1 MTRTLYS
8 RLTIAHAL
16 LLLICTILALSSC
29 SVTQHIPEGELL
41 YIGIGKTRIQGDDG
55 SDAADRAISNMEK
68 VLNVPPND
76 AFFGSARSRF
86 RIPIGLWFYNGFVND
101 STWVGKR
108 LYKLFAEEPKLISD
122 VRPDIRAKQSQFILH
137 EHGYFNASVTD
148 SIARSSSDSLQARV
162 YYKADLG
169 APYLYDSISYME
181 PWLLGSGEILN
192 HAELSRIHKG
202 DQFNFSQ
209 ILQDRNMLVT
219 NLRDRGYYFYAPDLL
234 VYQVDTLLIPG
245 KVYMQVRE
253 QSGYPNYTFEPWR
266 IGSIHVL
273 LTEDDRL
280 SLTDSMQFKG
290 ITLHYREHPRVRPSV
305 FANRIQLRSGE
316 LYSQSLEQSTRQS
329 LLGLGAFSYVDM
341 QFVASDTL
349 HNLLDLYVTAEL
361 DKPWD
366 SSLSAV
372 FTTKSNNFIGPGLNL
387 SLGRRNLFGGGE
399 RLSLDLYGS
408 YEWQS
413 NRTHSNQ
420 DVSISD
426 INSYEVGSNLNL
438 QAPRILLPWLYDL
451 HLTHDVQTTY
461 TLSASMLNR
470 ARYFQITSLGLTA
483 SYSIRNEQHQN
494 MITPLRIHYNRLSR
508 QSEAFQKVI
517 TDNPILGLSLR
528 SQLIPQ
534 MGYQYTFDNIFT
546 GLGSHHLHIDLGI
559 SQAGNILNGIYSLA
573 GRNYHETKKLLGV
586 PFAQFVEGTAELRYT
601 YGIDR
606 NQSLALRAGVGAI
619 YSFGNMTVAPYS
631 EQFYVGGANSIRA
644 FTVRSIGPGR
654 FVPRNS
660 RYAFMDQTGE
670 FKLEM
675 NAEYRFRL
683 AGDLHGAFFLDSG
696 NVWLLRP
703 DENRPGGSLQEIT
716 DAKDFFDQL
725 ALGSGVGLR
734 YDLNFLVIRF
744 DVGVGLH
751 LPFETT
757 RQGYYNLPKF
767 ANSLGYHFAVGYPF

>member
-1 MTRTLYS
+1 MNRYRYRPS
-8 RLTIAHAL
+8 IAHAL
-16 LLLICTILALSSC
+16 LLLLGTMLALSSC

-41 YIGIGKTRIQGDDG
+41 HTRVGKTRITGDDG

-122 VRPDIRAKQSQFILH
+122 VRPDVRAKQSQFILH
-137 EHGYFNASVTD
+137 EHGYFNAVVTD

-162 YYKADLG
+162 YYKVDLG
-169 APYLYDSISYME
+169 APYLYDSISYIE

-209 ILQDRNMLVT
+209 ILQDRAMLVT

-234 VYQVDTLLIPG
+234 VYQVDTLLTPG

-280 SLTDSMQFKG
+280 SLTDTMQFKG
-290 ITLHYREHPRVRPSV
+290 ITLHYREHPQVRSSV
-305 FANRIQLRSGE
+305 FANRIHLRSGE

-341 QFVASDTL
+341 QFVARDTL
-349 HNLLDLYVTAEL
+349 HNLLDLYITAEL

-366 SSLSAV
+366 SSLSGV

-408 YEWQS
+408 YEWQT
-413 NRTHSNQ
+413 NRTRSNQ

-426 INSYEVGSNLNL
+426 INSYEVGANLNL
-438 QAPRILLPWLYDL
+438 QAPRILLPGLYDL
-451 HLTHDVQTTY
+451 HRTHDVQTTY

-494 MITPLRIHYNRLSR
+494 LITPLRIHYNRLSR
-508 QSEAFQKVI
+508 QSEIFQQVI

-534 MGYQYTFDNIFT
+534 MSYQYTFDNIFT
-546 GLGSHHLHIDLGI
+546 GQGSHHLHIDLGV

-573 GRNYHETKKLLGV
+573 GRDYYETKKILGV
-586 PFAQFVEGTAELRYT
+586 PFAQFVKGTAELRYT

-670 FKLEM
+670 FKLEL

-683 AGDLHGAFFLDSG
+683 AGNLHGAFFLDSG
-696 NVWLLRP
+696 NIWLLRP

-716 DAKDFFDQL
+716 DAKDFFKQL

>member
-1 MTRTLYS
+1 MNRTLYS

-16 LLLICTILALSSC
+16 LLLLGTILALSSC

-366 SSLSAV
+366 SSLSGV

-408 YEWQS
+408 YEWQT
-413 NRTHSNQ
+413 NRTRSNQ

-438 QAPRILLPWLYDL
+438 QAPRILLPWLYDQ

-470 ARYFQITSLGLTA
+470 AHYFQITSLGLA
-483 SYSIRNEQHQN
+483 ANYSVRKAQHQH

-508 QSEAFQKVI
+508 QSENFQKVI

-534 MGYQYTFDNIFT
+534 MSYQYTFDNIFT
-546 GLGSHHLHIDLGI
+546 GLGSHHLHIDLGV

-573 GRNYHETKKLLGV
+573 SHDYYETKKLLGV
-586 PFAQFVEGTAELRYT
+586 PFAQFVKGTAELRYT

-619 YSFGNMTVAPYS
+619 YSFGNMTVAPY
-631 EQFYVGGANSIRA
+631 
-644 FTVRSIGPGR
+644 
-654 FVPRNS
+654 
-660 RYAFMDQTGE
+660 
-670 FKLEM
+670 
-675 NAEYRFRL
+675 
-683 AGDLHGAFFLDSG
+683 
-696 NVWLLRP
+696 
-703 DENRPGGSLQEIT
+703 
-716 DAKDFFDQL
+716 
-725 ALGSGVGLR
+725 
-734 YDLNFLVIRF
+734 
-744 DVGVGLH
+744 
-751 LPFETT
+751 
-757 RQGYYNLPKF
+757 
-767 ANSLGYHFAVGYPF
+767 

>member
-1 MTRTLYS
+1 MNRYRYRPS
-8 RLTIAHAL
+8 IAHAL
-16 LLLICTILALSSC
+16 LLLLGTILALSSC

-41 YIGIGKTRIQGDDG
+41 YTGIGKTRITGDDG

-122 VRPDIRAKQSQFILH
+122 VRPDVRAKQSQFILH
-137 EHGYFNASVTD
+137 EHGYFNAVVTD
-148 SIARSSSDSLQARV
+148 SIARSSTDSLQARV

-169 APYLYDSISYME
+169 APYLYDSISYIE

-209 ILQDRNMLVT
+209 ILQDRAMLVT

-234 VYQVDTLLIPG
+234 VYQVDTLLTPG

-280 SLTDSMQFKG
+280 SLTDTMQFKG
-290 ITLHYREHPRVRPSV
+290 ITLHYREHPQVRPSV

-341 QFVASDTL
+341 QFVARDTL
-349 HNLLDLYVTAEL
+349 HNLLDLYITAEL

-366 SSLSAV
+366 SSLSGV

-399 RLSLDLYGS
+399 RLSLDLCGS
-408 YEWQS
+408 YEWQT
-413 NRTHSNQ
+413 NRTRSNQ

-426 INSYEVGSNLNL
+426 INSYEVGANLNL

-451 HLTHDVQTTY
+451 HRTHDVQTTY

-494 MITPLRIHYNRLSR
+494 LITPLRIHYNRLSR
-508 QSEAFQKVI
+508 QSEIFQQVI

-534 MGYQYTFDNIFT
+534 MSYQYTFDNIFT
-546 GLGSHHLHIDLGI
+546 GQGSHHLHIDLGV

-573 GRNYHETKKLLGV
+573 GRDYYETKKILGV
-586 PFAQFVEGTAELRYT
+586 PFAQFVKGTAELRYT

-683 AGDLHGAFFLDSG
+683 AGNLHGAFFLDSG
-696 NVWLLRP
+696 NIWLLRP

-716 DAKDFFDQL
+716 DAKDFFKQL

-751 LPFETT
+751 LPFETS

>member
-1 MTRTLYS
+1 MNRYRYRPS
-8 RLTIAHAL
+8 IAHAL
-16 LLLICTILALSSC
+16 LLLLGTILALSSC

-41 YIGIGKTRIQGDDG
+41 YTGIGKTRITGDDG

-122 VRPDIRAKQSQFILH
+122 VRPDVRAKQSQFILH
-137 EHGYFNASVTD
+137 EHGYFNAVVTD
-148 SIARSSSDSLQARV
+148 SIARSSTDSLQARV
-162 YYKADLG
+162 YYKANLG
-169 APYLYDSISYME
+169 APYLYDSISYIE

-192 HAELSRIHKG
+192 HAELSKIHKG

-209 ILQDRNMLVT
+209 ILQDRAMLVT
-219 NLRDRGYYFYAPDLL
+219 NLRDRGYYFYASDLL
-234 VYQVDTLLIPG
+234 VYQVDTLLTPG

-280 SLTDSMQFKG
+280 SLTDTMQFKG
-290 ITLHYREHPRVRPSV
+290 ITLHYREHPQVRPSV

-341 QFVASDTL
+341 QFVARDTL
-349 HNLLDLYVTAEL
+349 HNLLDLYITAEL

-366 SSLSAV
+366 SSLSGV

-408 YEWQS
+408 YEWQT
-413 NRTHSNQ
+413 NRTRSNQ

-426 INSYEVGSNLNL
+426 INSYEVGANLNL

-451 HLTHDVQTTY
+451 HRTHDVQTTY

-494 MITPLRIHYNRLSR
+494 LITPLRIHYNRLSR
-508 QSEAFQKVI
+508 QSEIFQQVI

-546 GLGSHHLHIDLGI
+546 GQGSHHLHIDLGV

-573 GRNYHETKKLLGV
+573 GRDYYETKKILGV
-586 PFAQFVEGTAELRYT
+586 PFAQFVKGTAELRYT

-619 YSFGNMTVAPYS
+619 YSYGNMTVAPYS

-670 FKLEM
+670 FKLEL

-696 NVWLLRP
+696 NIWLLRP

-716 DAKDFFDQL
+716 DAKDFFKQL

>member
-1 MTRTLYS
+1 MSQTDRIP
-8 RLTIAHAL
+8 RLAHPLLFLLGVL
-16 LLLICTILALSSC
+16 LLLSSSC
-29 SVTQHIPEGELL
+29 SVTRHIPEGELL
-41 YIGIGKTRIQGDDG
+41 YIGIGKTRIEGDDG

-122 VRPDIRAKQSQFILH
+122 IRPDIRAKQSQFILH
-137 EHGYFNASVTD
+137 EHGYFNAQVTD
-148 SIARSSSDSLQARV
+148 SLAISSSDSLQARV

-169 APYLYDSISYME
+169 VPYYYDSISYME
-181 PWLLGSGEILN
+181 PWLFGDGEVFS
-192 HAELSRIHKG
+192 HEEHSRIRKG
-202 DQFNFSQ
+202 DQFNFAQ
-209 ILQDRNMLVT
+209 ILNDRSMLVSY
-219 NLRDRGYYFYAPDLL
+219 LRDRGYYFYAPDLL
-234 VYQVDTLLIPG
+234 TYQVDTVSAPG

-253 QSGYPNYTFEPWR
+253 QSGYPSYTFEPWR

-273 LTEDDRL
+273 LSEDDRQA
-280 SLTDSMQFKG
+280 LTDTMLVEG
-290 ITLHYREHPRVRPSV
+290 ITLHYRDHLKVRPSV
-305 FANRIQLRSGE
+305 FTNRVQLQRGK
-316 LYSQSLEQSTRQS
+316 LYSQTLEQSTRQA
-329 LLGLGAFSYVDM
+329 LLGLGAFSYVDL

-349 HNLLDLYVTAEL
+349 HNLLDLYITAEL

-366 SSLSAV
+366 STLEGV
-372 FTTKSNNFIGPGLNL
+372 FTSKSNNFIGPGVSL

-399 RLSLDLYGS
+399 RLSLDLSGS
-408 YEWQS
+408 YEWQT
-413 NRTHSNQ
+413 NRTRSDRN
-420 DVSISD
+420 VSISD
-426 INSYEVGSNLNL
+426 INSYELGANLNL

-451 HLTHDVQTTY
+451 RLTHDVQTNY
-461 TLSASMLNR
+461 RLSASMLNR

-483 SYSIRNEQHQN
+483 SYRVRNAQHQHE
-494 MITPLRIHYNRLSR
+494 ITPLRIHYNRLSH
-508 QSEAFQKVI
+508 QSETFENI
-517 TDNPILGLSLR
+517 IRENPILGLSLR
-528 SQLIPQ
+528 SQLVPQ
-534 MGYQYTFDNIFT
+534 MSYRYTFDNIFT
-546 GLGSHHLHIDLGI
+546 GLGSHHLHIDLSV
-559 SQAGNILNGIYSLA
+559 SQAGNILNGVYSLA
-573 GRNYHETKKLLGV
+573 GKNYHETKTLLGV
-586 PFAQFVEGTAELRYT
+586 PFAQFVKGTAELRYT

-619 YSFGNMTVAPYS
+619 YSFGNMKVAPYG

-654 FVPRNS
+654 FVPRDS

-670 FKLEM
+670 FKLEL

-683 AGDLHGAFFLDSG
+683 AGNLHGAFFLDSG
-696 NVWLLRP
+696 NIWLLRP

-716 DAKDFFDQL
+716 DAKDFFKQL

-734 YDLNFLVIRF
+734 YDMNFLVIRF

-751 LPFETT
+751 LPFETA

>member
-1 MTRTLYS
+1 MNRNLYS
-8 RLTIAHAL
+8 RPTIAHAL
-16 LLLICTILALSSC
+16 LLLLGTILALSSC

-122 VRPDIRAKQSQFILH
+122 VRPDVRAKQSQFILH
-137 EHGYFNASVTD
+137 EHGYFNAVVTD

-181 PWLLGSGEILN
+181 PWLLGSGEILS

-234 VYQVDTLLIPG
+234 VYQVDTLLTPG

-266 IGSIHVL
+266 IGSVHVL

-280 SLTDSMQFKG
+280 ALTDTMQFKG
-290 ITLHYREHPRVRPSV
+290 ITLHYREHPRVRPAV
-305 FANRIQLRSGE
+305 FANRVQLRSGE

-349 HNLLDLYVTAEL
+349 HNLLDLYITAEL

-408 YEWQS
+408 YEWQT
-413 NRTHSNQ
+413 NRTRSNQ

-470 ARYFQITSLGLTA
+470 ARYFQITSLGLSA
-483 SYSIRNEQHQN
+483 SYSVRNEQHQH

-508 QSEAFQKVI
+508 QSEIFQKVI

-534 MGYQYTFDNIFT
+534 MSYQYTFDNIFT

-559 SQAGNILNGIYSLA
+559 SQAGNILNGIYSLT
-573 GRNYHETKKLLGV
+573 GRNYHETKKILGV
-586 PFAQFVEGTAELRYT
+586 PFAQFVKGTAELRYT

-670 FKLEM
+670 FKLEL

-683 AGDLHGAFFLDSG
+683 VGDLHGAFFLDSG

-716 DAKDFFDQL
+716 DAKDFFNQL

-751 LPFETT
+751 LPFETS

>member
-1 MTRTLYS
+1 MNRYRYRPS
-8 RLTIAHAL
+8 IAHAL
-16 LLLICTILALSSC
+16 LLLLGTILALSSC

-41 YIGIGKTRIQGDDG
+41 YTGIGKTRITGDDG

-122 VRPDIRAKQSQFILH
+122 VRPDVRAKQSQFILH
-137 EHGYFNASVTD
+137 EHGYFNAVVTD
-148 SIARSSSDSLQARV
+148 SIARSSTDSLQARV
-162 YYKADLG
+162 YYKANLG
-169 APYLYDSISYME
+169 APYLYDSISYIE

-209 ILQDRNMLVT
+209 ILQDRAMLVT

-234 VYQVDTLLIPG
+234 VYQVDTLLTPG

-280 SLTDSMQFKG
+280 SLTDTMQFKG
-290 ITLHYREHPRVRPSV
+290 ITLHYREHPQVRPSV

-341 QFVASDTL
+341 QFVARDTL
-349 HNLLDLYVTAEL
+349 HNLLDLYITAEL

-366 SSLSAV
+366 SSLSGV

-408 YEWQS
+408 YEWQT
-413 NRTHSNQ
+413 NRTRSNQ

-426 INSYEVGSNLNL
+426 INSYEVGANLNL

-451 HLTHDVQTTY
+451 HRTHDVQTTY

-494 MITPLRIHYNRLSR
+494 LITPLRIHYNRLSR
-508 QSEAFQKVI
+508 QSEIFQQVI

-534 MGYQYTFDNIFT
+534 MSYQYTFDNIFT
-546 GLGSHHLHIDLGI
+546 GQGSHHLHIDLGV

-573 GRNYHETKKLLGV
+573 GRDYYETKKILGV
-586 PFAQFVEGTAELRYT
+586 PFAQFVKGTAELRYT

-670 FKLEM
+670 FKLEL

-683 AGDLHGAFFLDSG
+683 AGNLHGAFFLDSG
-696 NVWLLRP
+696 NIWLLRP

-716 DAKDFFDQL
+716 DAKDFFKQL

>member
-1 MTRTLYS
+1 MKRPSS
-8 RLTIAHAL
+8 RLSIAYALPL
-16 LLLICTILALSSC
+16 LLVAILALGSC
-29 SVTQHIPEGELL
+29 SVTRHIPEGELL
-41 YIGIGKTRIQGDDG
+41 YIGIGKTRIIGDDG

-101 STWVGKR
+101 STWVGRR
-108 LYKLFAEEPKLISD
+108 LYKLFAEEPKLISEI
-122 VRPDIRAKQSQFILH
+122 RPDVRAKQSQYILH
-137 EHGYFNASVTD
+137 EHGYFNAVVTD
-148 SIARSSSDSLQARV
+148 SLALSSSDSLQARV
-162 YYKADLG
+162 YYTANLG
-169 APYLYDSISYME
+169 EPYHYDSISYME
-181 PWLLGSGEILN
+181 PWLLSNGEILN
-192 HAELSRIHKG
+192 HAEQSKIRKG
-202 DQFNFSQ
+202 DQFDFAQ
-209 ILQDRNMLVT
+209 ILQDRSMLVT
-219 NLRDRGYYFYAPDLL
+219 TLRDRGYYYYAPDLL
-234 VYQVDTLLIPG
+234 VYQVDTLISPG

-253 QSGYPNYTFEPWR
+253 QSGYPSYTFEPWH
-266 IGSIHVL
+266 IGAIHVL
-273 LTEDDRL
+273 LTEDDRQ
-280 SLTDSMQFKG
+280 SLTDTMQVEG
-290 ITLHYREHPRVRPSV
+290 ITLHYRDQLKVRPSV
-305 FANRIQLRSGE
+305 FANRVQLHSGE
-316 LYSQSLEQSTRQS
+316 LYAQSLEQATRQS

-341 QFVASDTL
+341 QFVARDTL
-349 HNLLDLYVTAEL
+349 QNILDLYITAEL

-366 SSLSAV
+366 SSLEGV
-372 FTTKSNNFIGPGLNL
+372 FTSKSNNFIGPGLTV

-399 RLSLDLYGS
+399 RLSFDLYGS
-408 YEWQS
+408 YEWQT
-413 NRTHSNQ
+413 NRKRSDQ
-420 DVSISD
+420 EESISD
-426 INSYEVGSNLNL
+426 INSYEVGANINL

-483 SYSIRNEQHQN
+483 SFNIRNTQHQHT
-494 MITPLRIHYNRLSR
+494 ITPLRIHYNRLSR
-508 QSEAFQKVI
+508 QSESFEKI
-517 TDNPILGLSLR
+517 ISDNPVLGLSLR

-534 MGYQYTFDNIFT
+534 MSYRYTFDNIFT
-546 GLGSHHLHIDLGI
+546 GQGSHHLHLDLGI
-559 SQAGNILNGIYSLA
+559 SQAGNILNGIYALA
-573 GRNYHETKKLLGV
+573 SRPYHETKKLLGV
-586 PFAQFVEGTAELRYT
+586 PFAQFVKGTAELRYT

-683 AGDLHGAFFLDSG
+683 AGDLHGAVFLDSG
-696 NVWLLRP
+696 NIWLLRP
-703 DENRPGGSLQEIT
+703 DENRPGGSLQEIQG
-716 DAKDFFDQL
+716 ARDFFNQL

-751 LPFETT
+751 LPFATARE
-757 RQGYYNLPKF
+757 GYYNLPKF

>member
-1 MTRTLYS
+1 MNRNLYS
-8 RLTIAHAL
+8 RTSIAHAL
-16 LLLICTILALSSC
+16 LLLLGTILALSSC

-41 YIGIGKTRIQGDDG
+41 YIGIGKTRINGDDG
-55 SDAADRAISNMEK
+55 SDAADRAISHMEK

-122 VRPDIRAKQSQFILH
+122 VRPDVRAKQSQFILH
-137 EHGYFNASVTD
+137 EHGYFNAVVTD

-162 YYKADLG
+162 YYKANLG

-192 HAELSRIHKG
+192 HAELSKIHKG
-202 DQFNFSQ
+202 DQFNFAQ

-234 VYQVDTLLIPG
+234 VYQVDTLLTPG

-266 IGSIHVL
+266 IGSVHVL

-280 SLTDSMQFKG
+280 ALTDTMQFKG
-290 ITLHYREHPRVRPSV
+290 ITLHYREHPRVRPAV
-305 FANRIQLRSGE
+305 FANRVQLRSGE

-349 HNLLDLYVTAEL
+349 HNLLDLYITAEL

-408 YEWQS
+408 YEWQT
-413 NRTHSNQ
+413 NRTRSNQ

-483 SYSIRNEQHQN
+483 SYSVRNAQHQH

-508 QSEAFQKVI
+508 QSENFQKVI

-534 MGYQYTFDNIFT
+534 MSYQYTFDNIFT

-559 SQAGNILNGIYSLA
+559 SGWQYPQRDLLA
-573 GRNYHETKKLLGV
+573 
-586 PFAQFVEGTAELRYT
+586 
-601 YGIDR
+601 
-606 NQSLALRAGVGAI
+606 S
-619 YSFGNMTVAPYS
+619 
-631 EQFYVGGANSIRA
+631 
-644 FTVRSIGPGR
+644 RS
-654 FVPRNS
+654 
-660 RYAFMDQTGE
+660 
-670 FKLEM
+670 
-675 NAEYRFRL
+675 
-683 AGDLHGAFFLDSG
+683 
-696 NVWLLRP
+696 
-703 DENRPGGSLQEIT
+703 
-716 DAKDFFDQL
+716 QL
-725 ALGSGVGLR
+725 
-734 YDLNFLVIRF
+734 
-744 DVGVGLH
+744 
-751 LPFETT
+751 P
-757 RQGYYNLPKF
+757 
-767 ANSLGYHFAVGYPF
+767 

>member
-1 MTRTLYS
+1 MTRNLYS
-8 RLTIAHAL
+8 RPTIAHAL
-16 LLLICTILALSSC
+16 LLLLGAILALSSC

-122 VRPDIRAKQSQFILH
+122 VRPDVRAKQSQFILH
-137 EHGYFNASVTD
+137 EHGYFNAVVTD

-181 PWLLGSGEILN
+181 PWLLGSGEILS

-234 VYQVDTLLIPG
+234 VYQVDTLLTPG

-266 IGSIHVL
+266 IGSVHVL

-280 SLTDSMQFKG
+280 ALTDTMQFKG
-290 ITLHYREHPRVRPSV
+290 ITLHYRGHPRVRPAV
-305 FANRIQLRSGE
+305 FDNRVQLRSGE

-349 HNLLDLYVTAEL
+349 HNLLDLYITAEL

-408 YEWQS
+408 YEWQT
-413 NRTHSNQ
+413 NRTRSNQ

-470 ARYFQITSLGLTA
+470 ARYFQITSLGLSA
-483 SYSIRNEQHQN
+483 SYSVRNEQHQH

-508 QSEAFQKVI
+508 QSEIFQKVI

-534 MGYQYTFDNIFT
+534 MSYQYTFDNIFT

-573 GRNYHETKKLLGV
+573 GRNYHETKKILGV
-586 PFAQFVEGTAELRYT
+586 PFAQFVKGTAELRYT

-606 NQSLALRAGVGAI
+606 NQSLALRAGVGVI

-670 FKLEM
+670 FKLEL

-683 AGDLHGAFFLDSG
+683 VGDLHGAFFLDSG

-703 DENRPGGSLQEIT
+703 DENRPGGSL
-716 DAKDFFDQL
+716 
-725 ALGSGVGLR
+725 
-734 YDLNFLVIRF
+734 
-744 DVGVGLH
+744 
-751 LPFETT
+751 
-757 RQGYYNLPKF
+757 
-767 ANSLGYHFAVGYPF
+767 

>member
-1 MTRTLYS
+1 
-8 RLTIAHAL
+8 
-16 LLLICTILALSSC
+16 
-29 SVTQHIPEGELL
+29 
-41 YIGIGKTRIQGDDG
+41 
-55 SDAADRAISNMEK
+55 
-68 VLNVPPND
+68 
-76 AFFGSARSRF
+76 
-86 RIPIGLWFYNGFVND
+86 
-101 STWVGKR
+101 
-108 LYKLFAEEPKLISD
+108 
-122 VRPDIRAKQSQFILH
+122 
-137 EHGYFNASVTD
+137 
-148 SIARSSSDSLQARV
+148 
-162 YYKADLG
+162 
-169 APYLYDSISYME
+169 
-181 PWLLGSGEILN
+181 
-192 HAELSRIHKG
+192 
-202 DQFNFSQ
+202 
-209 ILQDRNMLVT
+209 
-219 NLRDRGYYFYAPDLL
+219 
-234 VYQVDTLLIPG
+234 
-245 KVYMQVRE
+245 
-253 QSGYPNYTFEPWR
+253 
-266 IGSIHVL
+266 
-273 LTEDDRL
+273 
-280 SLTDSMQFKG
+280 
-290 ITLHYREHPRVRPSV
+290 
-305 FANRIQLRSGE
+305 
-316 LYSQSLEQSTRQS
+316 
-329 LLGLGAFSYVDM
+329 M
-341 QFVASDTL
+341 QFVARDTL
-349 HNLLDLYVTAEL
+349 HNLLDLYITAEL

-366 SSLSAV
+366 SSLSGV

-408 YEWQS
+408 YEWQT
-413 NRTHSNQ
+413 NRTRSNQ

-426 INSYEVGSNLNL
+426 INSYEVGANLNL

-451 HLTHDVQTTY
+451 HRTHDVQTTY

-494 MITPLRIHYNRLSR
+494 LITPLRIHYNHLSR
-508 QSEAFQKVI
+508 QSEIFQQVI

-534 MGYQYTFDNIFT
+534 MSYQYTFDNIFT
-546 GLGSHHLHIDLGI
+546 GLGSHHLHIDLGV

-573 GRNYHETKKLLGV
+573 GRDYYETKKILGV
-586 PFAQFVEGTAELRYT
+586 PFAQFVKGTAELRYT

-619 YSFGNMTVAPYS
+619 YSYGNMTVAPYS

-683 AGDLHGAFFLDSG
+683 AGNLHGAFFLDSG
-696 NVWLLRP
+696 NIWLLRP

-716 DAKDFFDQL
+716 DAKDFFKQL

-751 LPFETT
+751 LPFETS

>member
-1 MTRTLYS
+1 MNRTLYS

-349 HNLLDLYVTAEL
+349 HNLLDLYITAEL

-586 PFAQFVEGTAELRYT
+586 PFAQFVKGTAELRYT

>member
-1 MTRTLYS
+1 MTRY
-8 RLTIAHAL
+8 RYRPTIAHAL
-16 LLLICTILALSSC
+16 LLLLSTLLALSSC
-29 SVTQHIPEGELL
+29 SVTRHIPEGELL
-41 YIGIGKTRIQGDDG
+41 YIGIGKTRVQGDDG
-55 SDAADRAISNMEK
+55 SDAADRAIANMEK

-122 VRPDIRAKQSQFILH
+122 VRPDVRAKQSKLILH
-137 EHGYFNASVTD
+137 EHGYFKAVVTD
-148 SIARSSSDSLQARV
+148 SIARSTSDSLQARV

-192 HAELSRIHKG
+192 HAELSKIHKG

-209 ILQDRNMLVT
+209 ILQDRDMLVT

-234 VYQVDTLLIPG
+234 VYQVDTLLTPG

-253 QSGYPNYTFEPWR
+253 QSGYPSYTFEPWR
-266 IGSIHVL
+266 IGSVHVL

-290 ITLHYREHPRVRPSV
+290 ITLHYREHPRVRPAV
-305 FANRIQLRSGE
+305 FANRIQLRTGE
-316 LYSQSLEQSTRQS
+316 LYSQSREQATRQA

-349 HNLLDLYVTAEL
+349 HNLLDLYITAEL

-372 FTTKSNNFIGPGLNL
+372 FTTKSNNFIGPGLTL
-387 SLGRRNLFGGGE
+387 SLGRRNVFGGGE

-408 YEWQS
+408 YEWQT
-413 NRTHSNQ
+413 NRTRSNQ
-420 DVSISD
+420 NVSISD

-483 SYSIRNEQHQN
+483 SYSVRNTQHQH

-508 QSEAFQKVI
+508 QSEIFQKVI
-517 TDNPILGLSLR
+517 AENPILGLSLR

-534 MGYQYTFDNIFT
+534 MSYQYTFDNIFT

-586 PFAQFVEGTAELRYT
+586 PFAQFVKGTAELRYT

-619 YSFGNMTVAPYS
+619 YSYGNMTVAPYS

-683 AGDLHGAFFLDSG
+683 AGDLHGALFLDSG
-696 NVWLLRP
+696 NIWLLRP
-703 DENRPGGSLQEIT
+703 DENRPGASLQEIT
-716 DAKDFFDQL
+716 GAKDFFQQL

-757 RQGYYNLPKF
+757 RQSGIRANLQT
-767 ANSLGYHFAVGYPF
+767 

>member
-1 MTRTLYS
+1 MTRY
-8 RLTIAHAL
+8 RYRPTIAHAL
-16 LLLICTILALSSC
+16 LLLLSTLLALSSC
-29 SVTQHIPEGELL
+29 SVTRHIPEGELL

-55 SDAADRAISNMEK
+55 SDAADRAISHMEK

-122 VRPDIRAKQSQFILH
+122 VRPDVRAKQSQFILH
-137 EHGYFNASVTD
+137 EHGYFDAVVTD

-192 HAELSRIHKG
+192 HAELSKIHKG

-209 ILQDRNMLVT
+209 ILQDRDMLVT

-234 VYQVDTLLIPG
+234 VYQVDTLLTPG

-266 IGSIHVL
+266 IGSVHVL

-280 SLTDSMQFKG
+280 SLTDTMQFKG
-290 ITLHYREHPRVRPSV
+290 ITLHYREHPRVRPAV
-305 FANRIQLRSGE
+305 FANRIQLRTGE
-316 LYSQSLEQSTRQS
+316 LYSQSREQATRQA

-349 HNLLDLYVTAEL
+349 HNLLDLYITAEL

-372 FTTKSNNFIGPGLNL
+372 FTTKSNNFIGPGLTL
-387 SLGRRNLFGGGE
+387 SLGRRNVFGGGE

-408 YEWQS
+408 YEWQT
-413 NRTHSNQ
+413 NRTRSNQ
-420 DVSISD
+420 NVSISD

-451 HLTHDVQTTY
+451 RLTHDVQTTY

-483 SYSIRNEQHQN
+483 SYSVRNTQHQH

-508 QSEAFQKVI
+508 QSEIFQKVI
-517 TDNPILGLSLR
+517 ADNPILGLSLR

-534 MGYQYTFDNIFT
+534 MSYQYTFDNIFT

-586 PFAQFVEGTAELRYT
+586 PFAQFVKGTAELRYT

-619 YSFGNMTVAPYS
+619 YSYGNMTVAPYS

-654 FVPRNS
+654 FMPRNS

-683 AGDLHGAFFLDSG
+683 AGDLHGALFLDSG
-696 NVWLLRP
+696 NIWLLRP
-703 DENRPGGSLQEIT
+703 DENRPGASLQEIT
-716 DAKDFFDQL
+716 GAKDFFQQL

-751 LPFETT
+751 LPLSLIHISEPT
-757 RQGYYNLPKF
+757 RPY
-767 ANSLGYHFAVGYPF
+767 